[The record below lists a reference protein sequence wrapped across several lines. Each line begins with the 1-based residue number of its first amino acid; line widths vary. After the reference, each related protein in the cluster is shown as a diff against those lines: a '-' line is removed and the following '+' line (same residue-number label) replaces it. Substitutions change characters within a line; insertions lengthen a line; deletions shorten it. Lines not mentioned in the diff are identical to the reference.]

1 MTMATAA
8 PNQGEKLIRAL
19 IDERLGIAFL
29 LAISFG
35 CALAWQFPFPSDQPF
50 LQYIGQE
57 RPFILATLRWSYT
70 AFLFSTPFLFASML
84 GSLGY
89 VHLYRSN
96 EEMAIGSLP
105 PYPKP
110 SERDE
115 LFAVLGEV
123 HQRLEAIPSKTPR
136 WLTIPERGLY
146 TGIAVFGS
154 IGTGKTQGVILP
166 LMRQLFAYK
175 TRDTQRKL
183 SGLVL
188 EVKGD
193 LCRQL
198 ASVMREC
205 GREDDYV
212 EVSLNSKWR
221 YNPLQSDLDAYA
233 LAYNIASLLTNIWG
247 KGKEPFWQQAYTD
260 LVKYIIIL
268 HKVKDDYVTLFDV
281 YATAISPSRL
291 EQLLIETGAR
301 FGRTAWVVIPKDQFK
316 ACPIDLSRF
325 RFELDGSLGAFRARL
340 TPELEQVL
348 LDETDVEATV
358 YEPREVDEIK
368 RHLFEAVDRWYWE
381 HWRNL
386 RSDLKTS
393 IVQGIAVFLSLF
405 DTDPDVKR
413 VFCPPKE
420 IYAGKSCA
428 SDPNG
433 VVLPPFSQLIE
444 DGKVCTLNFPVALN
458 PGLARAIGTMMKQD
472 YQRAVLLRIPQMEAH
487 PERHWRP
494 TVFMCDEY
502 QNFATVGSNDPN
514 GDERFLSLS
523 RQPKCIPVV
532 ATQSVSSLKEALAGA
547 GYKTLLQAFR
557 TKVFLATS
565 DSETARYA
573 SDLCGKT
580 ERVRI
585 NYSVSESS
593 NDAHVGL
600 LSGKATANRSSVST
614 SKTYQ
619 KQKDSLFDEKA
630 FYSLKNAQSIALAY
644 DGVNPLPPTYCMLK
658 PDFLP
663 IGMSWFEQEAMSF
676 DPERIPA

>member
-1 MTMATAA
+1 MAAA
-8 PNQGEKLIRAL
+8 NTNRREKLIRAL
-19 IDERLGIAFL
+19 IDERFGIAFL
-29 LAISFG
+29 IALTFG
-35 CALAWQFPFPSDQPF
+35 CALAWQFPFPSDQLF
-50 LQYIGQE
+50 LQYIEQE
-57 RPFILATLRWSYT
+57 RPLILATFRWSYT
-70 AFLFSTPFLFASML
+70 AFLFSTPFLLASML

-89 VHLYRSN
+89 VHLYKQKQ
-96 EEMAIGSLP
+96 ELATGSLP
-105 PYPKP
+105 PYPQP
-110 SERDE
+110 NERHE
-115 LFAVLGEV
+115 LFAVVGEV
-123 HQRLEAIPSKTPR
+123 HQRLEPKPSQTPR
-136 WLTIPERGLY
+136 WLVLPERGLY

-175 TRDTQRKL
+175 ASDEHRKL

-198 ASVMREC
+198 SSVMRQS
-205 GREDDYV
+205 GRVNDYI
-212 EVSLNSKWR
+212 EVSLDAHWR

-291 EQLLIETGAR
+291 EQLLIAAGAR
-301 FGRTAWVVIPKDQFK
+301 LSRTAWVAIPKEQFK
-316 ACPIDLSRF
+316 ACPVDLTRF
-325 RFELDGSLGAFRARL
+325 NFELDGSIGAFRARL
-340 TPELEQVL
+340 TPELERVL
-348 LDETDVEATV
+348 VNETDVEARA
-358 YEPREVDEIK
+358 YEPHEIDET
-368 RHLFEAVDRWYWE
+368 RQQLFEAVDRWYWE

-405 DTDPDVKR
+405 DTDLDVKR

-420 IYAGKSCA
+420 LYEGEYCA
-428 SDPNG
+428 ADPDG
-433 VVLPPFSQLIE
+433 VVLPPFSELIE
-444 DGKVCTLNFPVALN
+444 EGKVCGLNFPVALN

-487 PERHWRP
+487 PDRYWRA

-523 RQPKCIPVV
+523 RQPKCIPIV

-557 TKVFLATS
+557 TKIFLATS
-565 DSETARYA
+565 DPETARYA

-600 LSGKATANRSSVST
+600 LSGKAAANRSSVSA

-619 KQKDSLFDEKA
+619 RQKDSLFDEKA
-630 FYSLKNAQSIALAY
+630 FYSLKNAQSIAIAY
-644 DGVNPLPPTYCMLK
+644 DGVNPQPPTYCMLK

-663 IGMSWFEQEAMSF
+663 ICMSWFEQEAIGF
-676 DPERIPA
+676 DPQRVSA